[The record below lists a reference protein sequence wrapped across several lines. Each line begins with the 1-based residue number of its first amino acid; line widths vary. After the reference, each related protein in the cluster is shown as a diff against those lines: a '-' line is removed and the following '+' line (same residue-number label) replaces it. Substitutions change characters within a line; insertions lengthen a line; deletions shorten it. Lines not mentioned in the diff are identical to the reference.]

1 MGKHLCQSLFFNK
14 AANLRPATLL
24 KRECFSVNFA
34 KIFKNMFCA
43 EHLQVTASDI
53 RMQVAVIY
61 NLNLSLQF
69 VTINFKF
76 SLQRVFTLAHALHN
90 APELLRQFAFR

>member
-34 KIFKNMFCA
+34 KFLRTC
-43 EHLQVTASDI
+43 LRTASAI

-76 SLQRVFTLAHALHN
+76 SLLRVFTLAHALHN

>member
-1 MGKHLCQSLFFNK
+1 
-14 AANLRPATLL
+14 
-24 KRECFSVNFA
+24 
-34 KIFKNMFCA
+34 MFCA
-43 EHLQVTASDI
+43 EHLQVTASAI

-76 SLQRVFTLAHALHN
+76 SLLRVFTLAHALHN